1 MTRGRPEPAN
11 RDKSTGQ
18 YKSGKKGCFIA
29 TAVYGDSDAPEVVI
43 LRRWRDDKLSRT
55 PAGRAGISIYYKVS
69 PPVAKLLT
77 RVPWLSAL
85 VKTLLDTFVRRCQ

>member
-11 RDKSTGQ
+11 RDKSTGK
-18 YKSGKKGCFIA
+18 YKSDKKGCFIA
-29 TAVYGDSDAPEVVI
+29 TAVYGDYEAPEVVR

-55 PAGRAGISIYYKVS
+55 PLGRVGITFYYKVS

-77 RVPWLSAL
+77 KAPWLSAR
-85 VKTLLDTFVRRCQ
+85 VKTLLDKFVRRCP